1 MNYSLIF
8 LALMLLPVAASAEA
22 IASVEKPTETS
33 SSPLRAQ
40 LKARQSTVISSE
52 MNARINQLKLRDGD
66 HFNDGQTLVS
76 FNCTLE
82 EAQLNKAKATLEK
95 AVKTYEV
102 KQRLEEL
109 HSIGALEL
117 AVAKAE
123 EGEAKADMQV
133 AQAVTSRCAIKAPFS
148 GKVTDVTAKTYQTVK
163 AGDPLLEILDDKDL
177 EVEFM
182 APSTALPELTVG
194 RHFKVTLNET
204 NKAYQAEI
212 TRLGGKVDPVSQT
225 IKVYGRIIDKA
236 SELLPG
242 MSGAVE
248 LNAKP

>member
-1 MNYSLIF
+1 MKQLLIF
-8 LALMLLPVAASAEA
+8 LALALLPVAVLAEPSAPA
-22 IASVEKPTETS
+22 EKLNET

-40 LKARQSTVISSE
+40 LKARQSTLISSE

-66 HFNDGQTLVS
+66 RFSEGQTLVS
-76 FNCTLE
+76 FHCTLE

-95 AVKTYEV
+95 ATKTYEV

-123 EGEAKADMQV
+123 EGEAKAEMQV
-133 AQAVTSRCAIKAPFS
+133 AQAVLSRCVIKAPFS
-148 GKVTDVTAKTYQTVK
+148 GKVTDVTAKPYQTVK

-182 APSTALPELTVG
+182 APSKALPELAVG
-194 RHFKVTLNET
+194 RHFQVTLNET
-204 NKAYQAEI
+204 NKTYQAEI

-225 IKVYGRIIDKA
+225 IKVYGRITDKTA
-236 SELLPG
+236 ELVSG

-248 LNAKP
+248 LTAKP

>member
-8 LALMLLPVAASAEA
+8 CAIALLPVAVLAEP
-22 IASVEKPTETS
+22 SVPAEKLNET

-40 LKARQSTVISSE
+40 LKARQSTLISSE
-52 MNARINQLKLRDGD
+52 MNARISQLKLRDGD
-66 HFNDGQTLVS
+66 RFSEGQTLVS
-76 FNCTLE
+76 FHCTLE

-123 EGEAKADMQV
+123 EGEAKAEMQV
-133 AQAVTSRCAIKAPFS
+133 AQAVLSRCVIKAPFG
-148 GKVTDVTAKTYQTVK
+148 GKVTDVVAKPYQTVK

-182 APSTALPELTVG
+182 APSKALPELAVG
-194 RHFKVTLNET
+194 RHFQVTLNET
-204 NKAYQAEI
+204 NKTYQAEI

-225 IKVYGRIIDKA
+225 IKVYGRITDKTA
-236 SELLPG
+236 ELVSG

-248 LNAKP
+248 LTAKP

>member
-1 MNYSLIF
+1 MNPLLIF
-8 LALMLLPVAASAEA
+8 FTIALLPVSVLAEPTTP
-22 IASVEKPTETS
+22 VEKPSEI

-40 LKARQSTVISSE
+40 IKARQSTLISSE

-66 HFNDGQTLVS
+66 RFSEGQILVS
-76 FNCTLE
+76 FHCTLE

-123 EGEAKADMQV
+123 EGEAKAETQI
-133 AQAVTSRCAIKAPFS
+133 AQAVLSRCVIKAPFG
-148 GKVTDVTAKTYQTVK
+148 GKVTDVTAKPYQSVK

-182 APSTALPELTVG
+182 APSKALPELSIG
-194 RHFKVTLNET
+194 RHFQVTLNET
-204 NKAYQAEI
+204 NKAYSGEI

-225 IKVYGRIIDKA
+225 IKVYGRIIDK
-236 SELLPG
+236 STDLLPG

-248 LNAKP
+248 LTAKP